1 MPGNLF
7 FSRHNVVRKY
17 WWESPHHVIA
27 SACLRSLTQDV
38 GRGPLQQRACHQV
51 LAYVFTF
58 FGDFHVRLVSRIEAI
73 HCPDV
78 PGEKMLFTDSAPPLD
93 FY

>member
-1 MPGNLF
+1 VREKIGQRRASERNLGACVESNAGQLV

-38 GRGPLQQRACHQV
+38 GRV
-51 LAYVFTF
+51 LFSN
-58 FGDFHVRLVSRIEAI
+58 GLAI
-73 HCPDV
+73 RDLPTI
-78 PGEKMLFTDSAPPLD
+78 PS
-93 FY
+93 